1 MDALW
6 KQQTTHRLDPAKYL
20 PLEIVHLIFSF
31 VVYHVVETEP
41 EDPERPGRLTIP
53 SREQILSYRDAPLVL
68 ASVSRGW
75 CQIAVHYPLLW
86 STIIVDRSED
96 DYLERIQLFLNRS
109 GKLLLDIVLLDPV
122 TPTGRL
128 KDLSIEHAHRFRTL
142 VGHSAETEFDLFAV
156 FPLARLELLDTPSS
170 VVNWSVYTPKNRR
183 ISSVPIP
190 KSLHRVQLF
199 QWRFDL
205 DSLVQ
210 FTSFPNLT
218 SLSICIE
225 LEPKDTQWDKKLWF
239 AQLRH
244 LRLCVCNAGWPNGS
258 TLRSPLIEWLECP
271 ALVDLFLVYELID
284 EPSEEMY
291 PQLEARLLRFTSL
304 RNLWVRL
311 HVRGWA
317 GQGLGAS
324 ELQNM
329 RPATFQGTLELV
341 HFTYHVPSRAMMD
354 WAGAYTERFF
364 SVFVPTTHLTW
375 EYGQFPSPNIF
386 TNVKTMHIVNWMAG
400 DQSALVAPTAP
411 KLEFPFLEELYLRE
425 AEPKL
430 IDLLH
435 APRLI
440 SLHTYGFIPSHLE
453 HISNSTISLICLKS
467 WGDQPGLKEIYLPSV
482 DILQLYIPIS
492 LLLHLHLHPSPN
504 IHAITMNIEWDEE
517 IICPPQWTIDYISKM
532 LGTVTVLNLERV
544 GGFEGPSQTI
554 VSFLKPFVYLKS
566 LTLSQSTIDAPVW
579 IDQLAQQIVDPN
591 FLPRLEALST
601 SEYPSWPHFF
611 QCIQRRQSGFLTGQF
626 QTALKQITITRPVH
640 GALLEHLKE
649 SLAGRYIGLIKFPPR
664 RKGSKEWPARPFNCR
679 EVDTSGILCCD
690 DCYRAGIETGCT
702 ALPSHDASRMLGC
715 DRHIGDWT
723 LSTVFAP

>member
-1 MDALW
+1 VDALW
-6 KQQTTHRLDPAKYL
+6 KQHTTHRLDPAKYF
-20 PLEIVHLIFSF
+20 PPEIVNLIFSF

-41 EDPERPGRLTIP
+41 EDPERPGRLAIP
-53 SREQILSYRDAPLVL
+53 SRGQILSYRDAPLVL
-68 ASVSRGW
+68 ASVSRLW

-86 STIIVDRSED
+86 STIIIDRSED
-96 DYLERIQLFLNRS
+96 DYLERIRLFLNRS

-122 TPTGRL
+122 TPTEPL
-128 KDLSIEHAHRFRTL
+128 KELLIEHAHRFRTL
-142 VGHSAETEFDLFAV
+142 VGHSAETEFDLFGV
-156 FPLARLELLDTPSS
+156 FPPARLERLDTPSS
-170 VVNWSVYTPKNRR
+170 VVNWSVFASKVRR

-199 QWRFDL
+199 QWRFDPE
-205 DSLVQ
+205 SLVQ
-210 FTSFPNLT
+210 FTSFPNLA

-225 LEPKDTQWDKKLWF
+225 PEPTDTQWDKKLWF

-244 LRLCVCNAGWPNGS
+244 LRLCVTTVDRPNGS
-258 TLRSPLIEWLECP
+258 VLRSPLIEWLECP
-271 ALVDLFLVYELID
+271 ALVDLFLIYELNN

-291 PQLEARLLRFTSL
+291 PQLEARLLRSTSL

-311 HVRGWA
+311 HVKSWT
-317 GQGLGAS
+317 GQELNAS
-324 ELQNM
+324 ELQSM
-329 RPATFQGTLELV
+329 RPSTFQGTLEVV
-341 HFTYHVPSRAMMD
+341 HFTCHVPSRAMVD

-364 SVFVPTTHLTW
+364 SVFVPKTYLTW
-375 EYGQFPSPNIF
+375 GYGQFPSPNIF
-386 TNVKTMHIVNWMAG
+386 TNLKKIHIVNWMAG
-400 DQSALVAPTAP
+400 DQSALVAPTVP

-430 IDLLH
+430 LELLH

-482 DILQLYIPIS
+482 DKLQLYIPIN

-504 IHAITMNIEWDEE
+504 IHAITMNIDWDEE

-544 GGFEGPSQTI
+544 AGFQDPSQTI
-554 VSFLKPFVYLKS
+554 VSFLQPFVYLKS
-566 LTLSQSTIDAPVW
+566 LTLPLSSIDEPVW
-579 IDQLAQQIVDPN
+579 IDQLTRKIVDPN

-611 QCIQRRQSGFLTGQF
+611 HSIQERQTGFLTGRF

-640 GALLEHLKE
+640 GALLERLKA
-649 SLAGRYIGLIKFPPR
+649 SLAGRYTGPIRLPPR
-664 RKGSKEWPARPFNCR
+664 RKGSKVWPTRPSNYQ
-679 EVDTSGILCCD
+679 EVDTSGILCCN
-690 DCYRAGIETGCT
+690 DCHRAGIETGCMV
-702 ALPSHDASRMLGC
+702 LPSHDASRMLGC
-715 DRHIGDWT
+715 DRPIGDWG